1 MSDAELLGGLRAGRQ
16 DAYES
21 IFKSYYAQLVG
32 AAESMLRERSAAEDV
47 VQDVM
52 VELWKRRQSIDVE
65 TSLRAYLFRAVR
77 NRSLNQIRHR
87 KIAPLADPETAN
99 RVAGGGAA
107 DRELETRELNTAL
120 RKAVATLPDRCR
132 EVFELSRVQGLS
144 YAEIGKVLEIS
155 VKTVEAQMGKAL
167 RVLREA
173 LAAFLPQGGD
183 M

>member
-1 MSDAELLGGLRAGRQ
+1 MSDAELLGGLRAGRK

-52 VELWKRRQSIDVE
+52 VELWKRRHSIDVD

-87 KIAPLADPETAN
+87 KVAPLADPEAAD
-99 RVAGGGAA
+99 RVAGSP
-107 DRELETRELNTAL
+107 DRVFETRELNTAL

-144 YAEIGKVLEIS
+144 YAEIGKVLDIS

-167 RVLREA
+167 RVLREQ
-173 LAAFLPQGGD
+173 LAPFLPQGGD
-183 M
+183 V

>member
-1 MSDAELLGGLRAGRQ
+1 VTDAELLGGLKAGRQ

-21 IFKSYYAQLVG
+21 IFRSYYARLVG

-52 VELWKRRQSIDVE
+52 VELWKRRQSMDVE

-77 NRSLNQIRHR
+77 NRSLNQLRHR
-87 KIAPLADPETAN
+87 KVAPLADPDAADRVTA
-99 RVAGGGAA
+99 AA
-107 DRELETRELNTAL
+107 DREFETRELNTAL

-132 EVFELSRVQGLS
+132 EVFELSRIQGLS
-144 YAEIGKVLEIS
+144 YAEIAKVLEIS

-183 M
+183 L